1 MGSCNDRQPSASRI
15 PHGRINSRMT
25 SYLKIFVLID
35 FSLSRRY
42 FPLQP
47 RGAVRHDE
55 RGSEGAKPNER
66 EERRAYPRSRPSPAL
81 LRCRASECEVS
92 GALRDEAKDP
102 ARRNFLSTPFQT
114 LPDHPRGEN
123 FQICPPGC
131 SRNFCSQLP
140 EIQNTKISLVRSLT
154 LLLVYIYEGIN

>member
-1 MGSCNDRQPSASRI
+1 
-15 PHGRINSRMT
+15 MT

-102 ARRNFLSTPFQT
+102 ARRNFLSTPFQRYPIT
-114 LPDHPRGEN
+114 PEGKIFRFVRPVA
-123 FQICPPGC
+123 
-131 SRNFCSQLP
+131 P
-140 EIQNTKISLVRSLT
+140 EIFVHSCLKSRIRR
-154 LLLVYIYEGIN
+154 